1 MLTNK
6 YKPYTREEHIKDIK
20 LEEYATPYPQYPKE
34 EERKITEKFCDIR
47 NAFIRDRDRILHSE
61 NFRKLQGK
69 TQIFFSEK
77 SPIIRNRLSHTLEVW
92 QISVSIARLL
102 KANKHL
108 TEAIALGHDLG
119 HTPFG
124 HSGEAAL
131 DRIMVDEGLKG
142 FSHNEQS
149 VRVVSLLESEPNITP
164 FWEKIKTPSWPNLV
178 GLNLTKS
185 TREGLFKHTDRFIKR
200 CKNKKLYDEFGN
212 TYGSIEAQIVSIAD
226 DIAQHTHDLHDIW
239 MTGAIGRENIVA
251 ILTEYPDFF
260 GEDIFRGRKVDIS
273 PIIGNLIND
282 VVETSLINLNEKFN
296 NNPINEKFI
305 TYSNEGQEF
314 STQLKLLIEEK
325 AILGD
330 EVNQM
335 NSRGRH
341 IIHSLFELFINDPYC
356 LPNHIKGRFD
366 GELKDKLKDTGEYEK
381 VSVKYHEDKRV
392 ICDYIASLTD
402 HEAIDIFHSMLV

>member
-1 MLTNK
+1 MVTNK
-6 YKPYTREEHIKDIK
+6 YKSYTRKEHIKDLK
-20 LEEYATPYPQYPKE
+20 LEEYATPYPQYQKD
-34 EERKITEKFCDIR
+34 EERKITEKFCDSR

-69 TQIFFSEK
+69 TQIFFPEK
-77 SPIIRNRLSHTLEVW
+77 SPIIRNRLTHTLEVW

-131 DRIMVDEGLKG
+131 NRIMIDEGLEG

-164 FWEKIKTPSWPNLV
+164 FWEKTEIPSWPNSV

-185 TREGLFKHTDRFIKR
+185 TREGLFKHTDRFINS
-200 CKNKKLYDEFGN
+200 CKNKNFYIEFGN

-239 MTGAIGRENIVA
+239 MAGAIGREDIMA
-251 ILTEYPDFF
+251 ILAEYPDFF
-260 GEDIFRGRKVDIS
+260 GGFFRGKKADIS
-273 PIIGNLIND
+273 PIIGNLIGD

-296 NNPINEKFI
+296 NNLINEKFI
-305 TYSNEGQEF
+305 TYSSEGQKF
-314 STQLKLLIEEK
+314 SENLELLIKEK
-325 AILGD
+325 VILGD

-341 IIHSLFELFINDPYC
+341 IIHSVFELFINDPYC
-356 LPNHIKGRFD
+356 LPNHIKKRFVN
-366 GELKDKLKDTGEYEK
+366 ELNNKLKDVGEYEK
-381 VSVKYHEDKRV
+381 VSVKYHENKKIV
-392 ICDYIASLTD
+392 CDYIASLTD
-402 HEAIDIFHSMLV
+402 QEAIDIFHSMLV